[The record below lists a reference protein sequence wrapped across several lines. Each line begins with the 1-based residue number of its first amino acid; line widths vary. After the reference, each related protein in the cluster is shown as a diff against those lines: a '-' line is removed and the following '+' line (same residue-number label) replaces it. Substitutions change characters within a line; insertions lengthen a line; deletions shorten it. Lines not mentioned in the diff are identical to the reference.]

1 MKEPTVRI
9 AAEKDAEPF
18 ANWIA
23 ASTQIPVED
32 VKASLKENNPTSV
45 TLVIEDERG
54 KVILAA
60 PTYAVAMLGFIIFNP
75 ETTDLERGKGL
86 AAIKKAAQAFWAMHG
101 VTEIDTLT
109 REDYPVAQWAMR
121 HGFELESRT
130 LLRLTYKKSAGSN

>member
-9 AAEKDAEPF
+9 AEERDAEPF
-18 ANWIA
+18 SSWIA

-32 VKASLKENNPTSV
+32 VQASLKENNPTSV
-45 TLVIEDERG
+45 TLVIEDEHG

-75 ETTDLERGKGL
+75 ETSDLERGKGL
-86 AAIKKAAQAFWAMHG
+86 AAMKKSLQAFWAMHG

-109 REDYPVAQWAMR
+109 REDYPIARWAMH
-121 HGFELESRT
+121 HGFDLEPRT
-130 LLRLTYKKSAGSN
+130 LLRLTYKKSTGSN